1 MENII
6 GDLFCGVPTRTKMER
21 PTFWSVME
29 DLHQMKKWAVFPPL
43 YWRILLKQPVLSLV
57 PICTFFFFFFFSVFC
72 RINRFQETTGQE
84 VKEDGISSW
93 EVWFPQ
99 VRRCG
104 GSSQEALSAHGDHH
118 TLWIPSVQ
126 SIWESHS
133 GEGQDSISFQHTPI
147 RWTPARNWE
156 LAKNCVY

>member
-1 MENII
+1 M
-6 GDLFCGVPTRTKMER
+6 C
-21 PTFWSVME
+21 
-29 DLHQMKKWAVFPPL
+29 
-43 YWRILLKQPVLSLV
+43 QPEQRWNDPHFGLSWK
-57 PICTFFFFFFFSVFC
+57 ICTEWKNGQSSLRCIGAFSWRSQCCLWFPSVPFFFFFFSVFC
-72 RINRFQETTGQE
+72 RINCFQETTGQE

-133 GEGQDSISFQHTPI
+133 GAGQDSISFQDIPI

-156 LAKNCVY
+156 LAKNCTH